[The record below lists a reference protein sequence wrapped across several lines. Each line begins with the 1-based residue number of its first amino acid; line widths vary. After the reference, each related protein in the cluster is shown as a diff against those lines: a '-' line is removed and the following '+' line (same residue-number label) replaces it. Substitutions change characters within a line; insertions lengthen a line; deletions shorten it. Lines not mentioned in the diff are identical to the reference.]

1 MFIVGNSS
9 DLVKSY
15 ALASPYAFTEG
26 SQLTS
31 NSRTYRMSMYMP
43 NNIQLSNVIVDA
55 NKTTTTAN
63 VTGLDTTIPVTDA
76 TKLDNPCTVVGVGEI
91 PGVVYIGSERI
102 EYSAVSGNNL
112 LFCTRGTLG
121 TSAKAHS
128 SGATV
133 VNSGAT
139 TRIPILEKFSDYG
152 DNLRLAYNDS
162 GISLSAAG
170 ISPEHAFIRNAGQGS
185 I

>member
-1 MFIVGNSS
+1 MNTDKFFKVNEIFFSIQGESMFTGKPTIFLRFTGCPFNC
-9 DLVKSY
+9 SY
-15 ALASPYAFTEG
+15 CDTAYAFTEG

-76 TKLDNPCTVVGVGEI
+76 TKLDNPSTVIGVGEI

-102 EYSAVSGNNL
+102 EYCAVS
-112 LFCTRGTLG
+112 
-121 TSAKAHS
+121 
-128 SGATV
+128 
-133 VNSGAT
+133 
-139 TRIPILEKFSDYG
+139 
-152 DNLRLAYNDS
+152 
-162 GISLSAAG
+162 
-170 ISPEHAFIRNAGQGS
+170 
-185 I
+185 